1 MAAWI
6 TTSFLLHRSG
16 RKMIV
21 ERAKYIVFKKDLKNG
36 MEKTWRGRQPMSL
49 LTSLMTSLMKGEYIE
64 NGIDLAQVLSG

>member
-1 MAAWI
+1 M
-6 TTSFLLHRSG
+6 
-16 RKMIV
+16 